1 MTMLPERDR
10 TRVLLLAWWI
20 IWAGILA
27 GLVAIYLVLGHG
39 PKPAAAPD
47 QALSGLIGLGPLF
60 LSVIT
65 RWLVLPRFRDPNR
78 ALPVFIAGLA
88 MAEACGLLGIF
99 LGGPYRDDLFLLGV
113 LGVLQFVPLFA
124 RRMFEA
130 PGTPG
135 FFPRG

>member
-27 GLVAIYLVLGHG
+27 GLVAIYLVLGRG
-39 PKPAAAPD
+39 PKPAAAPG
-47 QALSGLIGLGPLF
+47 QSLSGLVGLGPLF

-65 RWLVLPRFRDPNR
+65 RWLVLPRFRDPIR

-88 MAEACGLLGIF
+88 MAEACGILGIL

-113 LGVLQFVPLFA
+113 LGVLQFAPLFA

-130 PGTPG
+130 PRTPE

>member
-1 MTMLPERDR
+1 MIPDRERIR
-10 TRVLLLAWWI
+10 PQVLVWWI

-27 GLVAIYLVLGHG
+27 GLVMIYYFLGRG
-39 PKPAAAPD
+39 PKPASAPG

-88 MAEACGLLGIF
+88 MAEACGILGIF

-113 LGVLQFVPLFA
+113 LGVLQFTPMFA
-124 RRMFEA
+124 RRLFESPKPA
-130 PGTPG
+130 E